1 MGCSS
6 RRAFHEGDLE
16 TALLLATGLLE
27 LLKSPLPQ
35 MQTSCYWLVISV
47 LRKLKLVC
55 CGFQDSLGHIV
66 KSHLKK
72 YFLN

>member
-27 LLKSPLPQ
+27 LFKSLLPQ
-35 MQTSCYWLVISV
+35 NADQLLLARDLSTQEAEAGV
-47 LRKLKLVC
+47 LWVP
-55 CGFQDSLGHIV
+55 GQPGTHSEIP
-66 KSHLKK
+66 S
-72 YFLN
+72 